1 MKKIIITFILVFMMN
16 SNSHAQNKE
25 EIRIKEMIS
34 YELSHKY
41 KLDEST
47 FYKDKTIQR
56 VILSLNNKTTPLD
69 GIQSQHI
76 IELPIKGVDYNEG
89 ETYNLRNVS
98 DAILEGIN
106 DVYNLAG
113 SDVISA
119 EINKYCIEFV
129 SVKEK
134 RIVIVTL
141 INTKDSK
148 ERLNEMNRQIGL
160 FEPNN

>member
-1 MKKIIITFILVFMMN
+1 MKKIIATLVLAFLLN
-16 SNSHAQNKE
+16 SNIHAQNKE
-25 EIRIKEMIS
+25 EITIKEMITCG
-34 YELSHKY
+34 LSHKY
-41 KLDEST
+41 NLEEDAS
-47 FYKDKTIQR
+47 YKDKTIQR
-56 VILSLNNKTTPLD
+56 VRLYFENKPTPLD

-76 IELPIKGVDYNEG
+76 FELPIKGVDYNEG
-89 ETYNLRNVS
+89 ETYNLRNVY

-106 DVYNLAG
+106 DVYNLAV

>member
-1 MKKIIITFILVFMMN
+1 MMN

-141 INTKDSK
+141 INSKDSK

>member
-41 KLDEST
+41 NLDEST

-76 IELPIKGVDYNEG
+76 IELPIKGVDYKEG
-89 ETYNLRNVS
+89 ETYNLSNVS
-98 DAILEGIN
+98 SALLEGIAQ
-106 DVYNLAG
+106 VYKIAG
-113 SDVISA
+113 SDVVSA
-119 EINKYCIEFV
+119 EINMYCIEFV
-129 SVKEK
+129 SFQEK
-134 RIVIVTL
+134 RVAIVTL
-141 INTKDSK
+141 INSKEPK
-148 ERLNEMNRQIGL
+148 ERLKEMNRQIGL
-160 FEPNN
+160 Y

>member
-1 MKKIIITFILVFMMN
+1 MKKIIATLVLVFVLN
-16 SNSHAQNKE
+16 SNILAQNKE
-25 EIRIKEMIS
+25 EIRLKEMIT
-34 YELSHKY
+34 YALSHKY
-41 KLDEST
+41 NLEEDAS
-47 FYKDKTIQR
+47 YKDKTIQR
-56 VILSLNNKTTPLD
+56 VRLYFENKPTPLD

-76 IELPIKGVDYNEG
+76 FELPIKCVDYNEG

-98 DAILEGIN
+98 DAILDGIN

>member
-141 INTKDSK
+141 INSKDSK

>member
-1 MKKIIITFILVFMMN
+1 MKKIVATLVLVFLLN
-16 SNSHAQNKE
+16 SNILAQNKE
-25 EIRIKEMIS
+25 EIRLKEMIA
-34 YELSHKY
+34 YVLSHKY
-41 KLDEST
+41 NLEEDES
-47 FYKDKTIQR
+47 YKDKTIQR
-56 VILSLNNKTTPLD
+56 GLNYFVNKSTPLD

-76 IELPIKGVDYNEG
+76 FELPIFGIDYNVG

-98 DAILEGIN
+98 DALLEGIE
-106 DVYNLAG
+106 DVYTLAG

-129 SVKEK
+129 AVKEK
-134 RIVIVTL
+134 RVAIVTL
-141 INTKDSK
+141 INTKDTK

>member
-34 YELSHKY
+34 HELSHKY

-141 INTKDSK
+141 INSKDSK

>member
-1 MKKIIITFILVFMMN
+1 MN

-41 KLDEST
+41 NLDEST

-141 INTKDSK
+141 INSKDSK

>member
-1 MKKIIITFILVFMMN
+1 MKKTIATLVLVFVLN
-16 SNSHAQNKE
+16 SNILAQNKE
-25 EIRIKEMIS
+25 EIRIKEMITCDLS
-34 YELSHKY
+34 YKY
-41 KLDEST
+41 NLEEDAS
-47 FYKDKTIQR
+47 YKDKTIQR
-56 VILSLNNKTTPLD
+56 VRLYFENKPTPLD

-76 IELPIKGVDYNEG
+76 FELPIKCVDYNEG

-113 SDVISA
+113 SDVKSA

>member
-1 MKKIIITFILVFMMN
+1 MMN

-34 YELSHKY
+34 HELSHKY

-89 ETYNLRNVS
+89 QTYNLRNVS

-141 INTKDSK
+141 INSKDSK